1 MKRQFT
7 ALLVMI
13 LLNSVT
19 GQLLAQSGSIGGTV
33 FDENKQPISF
43 VTVQLEG
50 TTKGAI
56 SDINGKYSIDN
67 LSAGTYT
74 VITSYLG
81 YKKFSKGLS
90 VGNSAVTLDINMEK
104 ETSSL
109 KEIVVIGYGTT
120 EKRDLTGSIVSVSSK
135 DFLAG
140 NITTPDQLITGK
152 VAGVQITPNGGS
164 PGSGSTIRIRGGS
177 SLNASN
183 DPLIVIDGVPVDNGG
198 IGGSPNPLSLINPN
212 DIENITILKDASA
225 TAIYGSRASNGVIII
240 TTKKA
245 ARGKLK
251 IEFNTVQSFSQ
262 VSKYV
267 DVLSADEFRDYIKTF
282 VTDTNKLKLMGN
294 ANTNWQKEIYRNAFS
309 SDNIISMQGGIK
321 ILPYRLSL
329 GFLNQNGVLIT
340 DNMQR
345 STVNLNLTPSF
356 FKDHLKVSINQK
368 ASFSKTN
375 FASQGAIG
383 AATYFDPTQ
392 PVTIESDRFGG
403 YFEWMNGNVPNAL
416 ATRNPVALIK
426 MRSDVGNVI
435 RSLGNIQLD
444 YKTHFLPDLRV
455 NLNLGYDIAK
465 SNGEVIVQD
474 SAAANYTTKFKG
486 FYSEYEQYKRN
497 KLMEFYLNYKKEIKS
512 IKSVIDVVAGHSY
525 QDWYYESPNN
535 LQFDGKGDTLS
546 AVPAFPFTKA
556 QNTLISFY
564 GRVNYTLN
572 EKYLLT
578 LTLRND
584 GSSRFAEDERWGLFP
599 SAAFAWRL
607 GSEKFF
613 VNVKSLSDLKVRL
626 GYGVTGQQDVGVN
639 FNYLPV
645 YTQSDNGASYQFGNQ
660 FYYTLRPSVYD
671 PTFRWESTT
680 TYNAGIDYGFFNG
693 RISGTIDYYYKKT
706 VDLIAE
712 IAIPSGTNFRN
723 RVLTN
728 VGSIEN
734 RGIEFVLNT
743 VPIAKKDMN
752 LELGLN
758 LTSNRNN
765 ILSLSKV
772 ANDTSIGNQIGGI
785 LGGVGNTIQINTVGN
800 PINTFYVY
808 KQKYDESGNPIEG
821 EYEDLNSDGVVN
833 SKDLYR
839 YKSSNPTMFLGFTAQ
854 MSIKKWSFG
863 FLARAVLG
871 NYVYNNTASFTAVQ
885 SGMVPASPFLSNATS
900 NIQETNFKQPQYFT
914 DYYVQNA
921 SFVRF
926 DNINIGY
933 NFGKVFK
940 EKASLRVFSNIQN
953 AFVITNYKGLDPEV
967 FSGIDNNLYPRPR
980 IISLGLNLQI

>member
-1 MKRQFT
+1 MKILYKTLVLF
-7 ALLVMI
+7 LLFSTI
-13 LLNSVT
+13 TTHLY
-19 GQLLAQSGSIGGTV
+19 AQSGSISGSV
-33 FDENKQPISF
+33 LDANKEPMAF

-50 TTKGAI
+50 TNKGAI
-56 SDINGKYSIDN
+56 SDINGKYTIDN
-67 LSAGTYT
+67 LNAGTYT
-74 VITSYLG
+74 LTSTYLG
-81 YKKFSKGLS
+81 YKKFSQQ
-90 VGNSAVTLDINMEK
+90 VTVNNTGVNVDINLEK

-109 KEIVVIGYGTT
+109 KEVVVIGYGTT
-120 EKRDLTGSIVSVSSK
+120 EKKDLTGSIVSVSSK

-183 DPLIVIDGVPVDNGG
+183 DPLFVIDGVPVDNGG

-267 DVLSADEFRDYIKTF
+267 DVLTADEFRNYIRTF
-282 VTDTNKLKLMGN
+282 ETDSNKLKLMGD

-309 SDNIISMQGGIK
+309 SDNLISLQGGIK
-321 ILPYRLSL
+321 ALPYRLSL

-345 STVNLNLTPSF
+345 STINLNLTPSF
-356 FKDHLKVSINQK
+356 FDDHLKLNINQK
-368 ASFSKTN
+368 TSFSATN
-375 FASQGAIG
+375 FANQGAIG

-392 PVTIESDRFGG
+392 PVTVESERFGG
-403 YFEWMNGNVPNAL
+403 YFEWLNGNVPNAL
-416 ATRNPVALIK
+416 ATRNPVGMIN
-426 MRSDVGNVI
+426 MRSDVGNVQ
-435 RSLGNIQLD
+435 RHLGNIQID
-444 YKTHFLPDLRV
+444 YKTHFLPELRA

-465 SNGEVIVQD
+465 SNGEVIVED
-474 SAAANYTTKFKG
+474 SAATNYTTKNKG

-497 KLMEFYLNYKKEIKS
+497 TLFEFYLNYKKELKS
-512 IKSVIDVVAGHSY
+512 IKSIVDFVAGHSY
-525 QDWYYESPNN
+525 QDWYFESPNL
-535 LQFDGKGDTLS
+535 LQYDGAGDTLS
-546 AVPAFPFTKA
+546 ALPAFPFNKA

-564 GRVNYTLN
+564 GRLNYTLN

-599 SAAFAWRL
+599 SAAFAWRI
-607 GSEKFF
+607 GDEGIFKRI
-613 VNVKSLSDLKVRL
+613 KALSDLKLRL
-626 GYGVTGQQDVGVN
+626 GYGETGQQDVGAN

-645 YTQSDNGASYQFGNQ
+645 YTQSDDGASYQFGNQ

-680 TYNAGIDYGFFNG
+680 TYNAGLDYGFFNG
-693 RISGTIDYYYKKT
+693 RISGSVDFYYKKT

-712 IAIPSGTNFRN
+712 IGIPAGTNFKN

-734 RGIEFVLNT
+734 RGIEFMINT
-743 VPIAKKDMN
+743 VPISKKDIT
-752 LELGLN
+752 LEVGFN
-758 LTSNRNN
+758 VTANRNN

-785 LGGVGNTIQINTVGN
+785 SGGVGNTIQINSVGN
-800 PINTFYVY
+800 PINTFFVY

-821 EYEDLNSDGVVN
+821 EYEDLNGDGTIN
-833 SKDLYR
+833 SEDLYR
-839 YKSSNPTMFLGFTAQ
+839 FKSSNPDLFLGFTAQ
-854 MSIKKWSFG
+854 LTYKKWSFG
-863 FLARAVLG
+863 FLARAVIG

-885 SGMVPASPFLSNATS
+885 NAMVPAPPYLSNATS
-900 NIQETNFKQPQYFT
+900 NVLETNFAQPQYFS

-933 NFGKVFK
+933 NFGKVFNGL
-940 EKASLRVFSNIQN
+940 ANIRAFANIQN
-953 AFVITNYKGLDPEV
+953 AFVITKYTGLDPEV
-967 FSGIDNNLYPRPR
+967 FNGIDNNLYPRPR
-980 IISLGLNLQI
+980 IFSLGFNVQL

>member
-1 MKRQFT
+1 MKNHFKV
-7 ALLVMI
+7 LLI
-13 LLNSVT
+13 SLLLSSVV
-19 GQLLAQSGSIGGTV
+19 GQLFAQSGSITGMV

-43 VTVQLEG
+43 VTVQIEG

-56 SDINGKYSIDN
+56 SDINGKYVIEN
-67 LSAGTYT
+67 LSPGTYT
-74 VITSYLG
+74 VVSSYLG
-81 YKKFSKGLS
+81 YKKFSKEVT
-90 VGNSAVTLDINMEK
+90 VGNGAVTLDINMEK

-109 KEIVVIGYGTT
+109 KEIVIIGYGTT

-135 DFLAG
+135 DFLSG

-183 DPLIVIDGVPVDNGG
+183 DPLIVIDGVPVDNSG

-294 ANTNWQKEIYRNAFS
+294 ANTDWQKEIYRNAFS

-345 STVNLNLTPSF
+345 STVNLNLSPSF
-356 FKDHLKVSINQK
+356 LKDHLKVSINQK

-375 FASQGAIG
+375 FANQGAIG

-403 YFEWMNGNVPNAL
+403 YFEWMNGKVPNAL
-416 ATRNPVALIK
+416 ATRNPVAMIK
-426 MRSDVGNVI
+426 MRSDVGNVV
-435 RSLGNIQLD
+435 RSIGNIQLD
-444 YKTHFLPDLRV
+444 YKTHFLPDLRA
-455 NLNLGYDIAK
+455 NLNVGYDIAQ
-465 SNGEVIVQD
+465 SNGEVIVED
-474 SAAANYTTKFKG
+474 SAATNYTTKNKG
-486 FYSEYEQYKRN
+486 FYSKYEQYKRN
-497 KLMEFYLNYKKEIKS
+497 KLLEFYLNYKKEIKS
-512 IKSVIDVVAGHSY
+512 IKSVVDVVGGYSY
-525 QDWYYESPNN
+525 QDWYYESPNL
-535 LQFDGKGDTLS
+535 LQFDGAGDTLS
-546 AVPAFPFTKA
+546 ALPAFPFTKA

-578 LTLRND
+578 VTLRND
-584 GSSRFAEDERWGLFP
+584 GSSRFAEDQRWGLFP
-599 SAAFAWRL
+599 SAALAWRL

-613 VNVKSLSDLKVRL
+613 ANIKSLSDLKIRL
-626 GYGVTGQQDVGVN
+626 GYGVTGQQDVGAN

-671 PTFRWESTT
+671 PKFRWESTT

-693 RISGTIDYYYKKT
+693 RISGAIDYYYKKT

-712 IAIPSGTNFRN
+712 IAIPAGTNFRN

-734 RGIEFVLNT
+734 RGIEFVINT
-743 VPIAKKDMN
+743 VPIAKKDLN

-772 ANDTSIGNQIGGI
+772 ANDTSIGNQTGGI

-821 EYEDLNSDGVVN
+821 QYEDLNGDGIVN

-854 MSIKKWSFG
+854 MTYKKWSVG
-863 FLARAVLG
+863 FLARAVVG

-885 SGMVPASPFLSNATS
+885 NAMVPASPYLSNATA
-900 NIQETNFKQPQYFT
+900 NVLETNFKQPQYFS

-926 DNINIGY
+926 DNINLGY

-940 EKASLRVFSNIQN
+940 EKANLRIFSNIQN
-953 AFVITNYKGLDPEV
+953 AFVITKYKGLDPEV

-980 IISLGLNLQI
+980 VISLGLNLQI